1 MLKWL
6 ILSGLTVALID
17 PILLYAIYT
26 HAGSWTAMA
35 VFFGP
40 ILVGNALGGLSRNR
54 AATSTDADPLN
65 AMASMMIAPFARAL
79 LWYPG
84 PISSLLGLL
93 LLIPITRKIA
103 MKIAL
108 RRVMGAMGG
117 MGGTGGMSG
126 MASGPGGMMW
136 SYGTQTGFPFGADLS
151 SADRG
156 TADRSGTGGFP
167 RAGTPP
173 GNLKQTDA
181 RVVDDPPDRPQLPH
195 D

>member
-6 ILSGLTVALID
+6 ILCGLLVALLD
-17 PILLYAIYT
+17 PFLLYAIYT
-26 HAGSWTAMA
+26 HAGSWTAAA

-40 ILVGNALGGLSRNR
+40 IFAGNMLAGWARSR
-54 AATSTDADPLN
+54 AVASADQDPLS
-65 AMASMMIAPFARAL
+65 AMAGVMIAPFARAL

-103 MKIAL
+103 TKFAM
-108 RRVMGAMGG
+108 RRLMGTM
-117 MGGTGGMSG
+117 MSG
-126 MASGPGGMMW
+126 GGIGGASQGMMW
-136 SYGTQTGFPFGADLS
+136 SMNGQAGFPFGVVEPNGGA
-151 SADRG
+151 ARG
-156 TADRSGTGGFP
+156 GAGGFS
-167 RAGTPP
+167 RGATST

-181 RVVDDPPDRPQLPH
+181 RVVDEPPDRPRLQH